1 MRKTPFFYEIKFS
14 RIELKKISVMKA
26 ELKNKI
32 LKNWTKTTE
41 FGEVDFLKIK
51 LQQINLQKIE

>member
-32 LKNWTKTTE
+32 LKN
-41 FGEVDFLKIK
+41 
-51 LQQINLQKIE
+51 